1 MPIAS
6 NDTEQTN
13 PFPDSLNKLTR
24 HRDIKQFLNA
34 GLHEA
39 VEATG
44 CQAGSLL
51 FIGDQSLKARE
62 GPLSAELEDQISL
75 WEDRLEQRLRTK
87 AWRIREKEAVPIST
101 HVTEDTHHLLVNTPV
116 VHDDTVTGCVTLVF
130 PPGHALTLRQRQL
143 LLSFVRFIGNLAKI
157 IEQLT
162 AAEDSLK
169 QLTFLYDT
177 SQALISTLDLR
188 EVLDNTMELAT
199 KTLNASASSL
209 MLVTEDTKEL
219 VFEIPHGQ
227 NRELLRSY
235 HISMDEGITG
245 WVATHGVPALVND
258 VSQDERFSRKTDART
273 GFLTTSVVCVP
284 LQIKD
289 RTIGVLEALNKR
301 SEEGFTDDDLRLLST
316 LAAQAAIAIEN
327 ARLYRSLREE
337 RDKIIRVQ
345 EEVRHELARDLHD
358 TMMQRLSS
366 ITMHIDY
373 VKRVS
378 GDQPE
383 AAAKELDRLQEMAT
397 LASREARTLLFE
409 LRPTVLET
417 RGLVR
422 AFDTYVEQLQGE
434 GPPILEFND
443 GGFNQRLSNE
453 AETTAFIIV
462 QEAMN
467 NARKHAKASSIRL
480 NLAQEEDHLLIAVE
494 DDGRGFDFEA
504 VRAEFNQRT
513 HLGLISMQERA
524 DLIDAHLTI
533 DSKPERGTKV
543 VLRVPLRKSTD

>member
-1 MPIAS
+1 MPVAS

-34 GLHEA
+34 SLHEA

-62 GPLSAELEDQISL
+62 GPLSPELEDQISL
-75 WEDRLEQRLRTK
+75 WEDRLGQRLRTT

-116 VHDDTVTGCVTLVF
+116 LHDDKVTGCVTLVF
-130 PPGHALTLRQRQL
+130 PPGHALTLGQRQL

-209 MLVTEDTKEL
+209 MLVKEGTKEL

-235 HISMDEGITG
+235 HMSMDEGITG

-273 GFLTTSVVCVP
+273 GFLTMSVVCVP

-378 GDQPE
+378 EDQPE

-397 LASREARTLLFE
+397 LASTEARTLLFE

-422 AFDTYVEQLQGE
+422 ALDTYVEQLQGE

-443 GGFNQRLSNE
+443 GGFNQRLSSE

-467 NARKHAKASSIRL
+467 NARKHARASSIRL

-504 VRAEFNQRT
+504 VRDEFNQRT

-533 DSKPERGTKV
+533 ESKPERGTKV
-543 VLRVPLRKSTD
+543 VLRVPLRKSMD